1 MVRMWFRRAPILH
14 VAGDSGSGPVVVL
27 VHGIASS
34 SVTWQNV
41 VPLLEARHRCIRI
54 DLLGFGGSPAPPD
67 AEYTLE
73 EHVASLARTIRRLRL
88 REPFVLVG
96 HSMGA
101 LIAAR
106 YAAGPRRRLRRLV
119 LVSPPVYLSANELS
133 ASSDRL
139 RQDFYLRAYQYLRTH
154 QAFTLRNAALL
165 QRLLPIPELLELDE
179 RNWPAFVKS
188 LEHAI
193 ESQTAV
199 SDLAGVSV
207 PVDVVVGDFDEFSS
221 PGAMRI
227 VERMTGVTMHRVRAS
242 THLIRPRLARA
253 VAQVIESGTAS
264 QLVSAP

>member
-1 MVRMWFRRAPILH
+1 MAWGWFRRAPILH
-14 VAGDSGSGPVVVL
+14 VAGDTGSGPVVIL

-54 DLLGFGGSPAPPD
+54 DLLGFGGSPTPSD

-73 EHVASLARTIRRLRL
+73 EHVASVARTIRRLRL
-88 REPFVLVG
+88 SEPYVLVG

-106 YAAGPRRRLRRLV
+106 YASRPRRRLQRLV
-119 LVSPPVYLSANELS
+119 LVSPPVYLSASELS
-133 ASSDRL
+133 ASGDRI
-139 RQDFYLRAYQYLRTH
+139 RQDFYLRGYQYLRTH
-154 QAFTLRNAALL
+154 QAFTLRNAAILA
-165 QRLLPIPELLELDE
+165 RLMPIPNLLELNE
-179 RNWPAFVKS
+179 RNWTPFVKS
-188 LEHAI
+188 LEHLI

-199 SDLAGVSV
+199 SDLAQVAV

-221 PGAMRI
+221 PGALR
-227 VERMTGVTMHRVRAS
+227 VVGRMTGITMHRVAAS

-253 VAQVIESGTAS
+253 VASVIDSGAVTTPRTAS
-264 QLVSAP
+264 